1 MIRKVTSPS
10 AGRDHEGVALV
21 APVTVPYVRYS
32 EHGAPWFIGKAL
44 SAMLQKAG
52 LDKSEIDGLS
62 VSSFS
67 LAPDTPPSMA
77 EYFALEPRWLEH
89 VPMGGASGVVA
100 MRRAARAVQC
110 GDAEVVACIAGDTN
124 RRGAFKDLVANFS
137 SFSRDAVYPYGAA
150 GPNAVFAMITDRY
163 MREYGTRREDFGRIC
178 IAQREN
184 AMHFPHALLREL
196 LTMEQYLGARPI
208 AEPLHLYDCVMPC
221 AGGEGFL
228 VMSIDKA
235 RALNLPFAVISA
247 AIERHNA
254 FREDD
259 VQLRG
264 GWEKDRE
271 TLYAAA
277 SKGPDD
283 IDFLQTYDDYP
294 VIVMLQ
300 LEGLGFCPRGEAA
313 KFVRE
318 TSLTCDEGGLPHNTS
333 GGQLSVGQAG
343 SGGGFLGMVEA
354 LRQLTGQGLGSQVQ
368 GARTGLVSGYGMVN
382 YDRGLCTAAA
392 ILEAGQA

>member
-1 MIRKVTSPS
+1 MK
-10 AGRDHEGVALV
+10 AGELGHDYHGLALV
-21 APVTVPYVRYS
+21 APVTEPYVRYS
-32 EHGAPWFIGKAL
+32 EHGAPWFIGKTL
-44 SAMLQKAG
+44 SAMLESSG
-52 LDKSEIDGLS
+52 LDKSEVDGLT

-67 LAPDTPPSMA
+67 LGPDTAVSMV
-77 EYFALEPRWLEH
+77 EYFGLELRWLEH
-89 VPMGGASGVVA
+89 LPMGGASGVIA

-124 RRGAFKDLVANFS
+124 RRGAFRDLIANFS

-150 GPNAVFAMITDRY
+150 GPNAVFAMITEKY
-163 MREYGTRREDFGRIC
+163 MREYGVQREDFGSIC
-178 IAQREN
+178 IAQRAN
-184 AMHFPHALLREL
+184 AQRFPHALLREP
-196 LTMEQYLGARPI
+196 LTMQQYLDSRPI
-208 AEPLHLYDCVMPC
+208 ALPLHLYDCVMPC

-228 VMSIDKA
+228 VMSTDRA
-235 RALNLPFAVISA
+235 RALNLPFATIA
-247 AIERHNA
+247 AASERHNA

-271 TLYAAA
+271 ALYGAA
-277 SKGPDD
+277 SKGPDE
-283 IDFLQTYDDYP
+283 IDFVQTYDDYP

-300 LEGLGFCPRGEAA
+300 LEGLGFCARGGAA

-318 TSLTCDEGGLPHNTS
+318 TSLTCEGGGLPHNTS

-343 SGGGFLGMVEA
+343 SAGGFLGLVEA
-354 LRQLTGQGLGSQVQ
+354 LRQLGRQSLGCQVPE
-368 GARTGLVSGYGMVN
+368 ARVGLVSGYGMVN

-392 ILEAGQA
+392 ILEAGQ